1 MPFATCLLQ
10 FIAFPKQVR
19 RRGAISAEPIN
30 EEDAASYVKKV
41 FSYQFVCEV
50 FVYLRFPMARRICVS
65 RSCCGY
71 LCVCQDIVLDCC
83 RFFCE
88 ENSRNIHEFADY
100 AKAICDGQD
109 TCCIYQR
116 GKRVIVQNM
125 VTFSVDLIFAI
136 LIQSAFYNIWR
147 CSFLYNLLSVSFEQE

>member
-1 MPFATCLLQ
+1 M
-10 FIAFPKQVR
+10 
-19 RRGAISAEPIN
+19 
-30 EEDAASYVKKV
+30 
-41 FSYQFVCEV
+41 
-50 FVYLRFPMARRICVS
+50 YLRFPMARGICVS

-100 AKAICDGQD
+100 AKAICDRQD

-116 GKRVIVQNM
+116 VKRVIVQNM
-125 VTFSVDLIFAI
+125 VAFSDDLIFAI
-136 LIQSAFYNIWR
+136 SIQFATFGGVQDNAFTIYSLFIR
-147 CSFLYNLLSVSFEQE
+147 VI